1 MYRFR
6 IYMYMY
12 VYIYVYM
19 YVYIYVYIY
28 IYFSTLPPVVW
39 KQYGAATAT
48 RIIGFNKVINRIVP
62 VFVHLKCFYL

>member
-1 MYRFR
+1 MYICMC
-6 IYMYMY
+6 IYM
-12 VYIYVYM
+12 
-19 YVYIYVYIY
+19 YIY

-62 VFVHLKCFYL
+62 VFVHLRCFYL